1 MASSIADML
10 IGSALQNS
18 TQAPDITGSIQKG
31 AQLGEHIANVQAQ
44 RAQIEAAK
52 QKAEQD
58 KFEKVGSWLDT
69 YAKMPEGPAKKAF
82 GSNYIPTGIGAL
94 GLADKVHPDIL
105 KMATTDSNFAAFLRS
120 KTRSGDL
127 TVADLNNPDKA
138 AEMYAK
144 FGKQFGD
151 EAKFQGVVTD
161 NNEALL
167 KAEADALASREKDA
181 RAQTVAGSREGQREI
196 TNLGDLRKEVTGHP
210 ITKNTIVMAESY
222 DKVRSAF
229 GGKPSP
235 AGDISGVFAYMK
247 ILDPNST
254 VREGEQAQARNAAG
268 VPEQI
273 QNLYNKLLS
282 GETLNPKQRKDFINQ
297 SEKLYRNQYD
307 RQQALNKDFEAVAK
321 ATGINP
327 KLIFAGTKFKAPP
340 PEKRDFAPSDRQR
353 QVYSSASA
361 EDKAQ
366 IVRRIM
372 SEFGL
377 DEADAKKR
385 LGE

>member
-1 MASSIADML
+1 MATIAEML
-10 IGSALQNS
+10 IGSALDNS
-18 TQAPDITGSIQKG
+18 TKSAPDIGGALQKG
-31 AQLGEHIANVQAQ
+31 AALGEHIAAVQAQ
-44 RAQIEAAK
+44 RQQIELAK
-52 QKAEQD
+52 QKAEMD
-58 KFEKVGSWLDT
+58 KFEKVGQWLDT

-82 GSNYIPTGIGAL
+82 GSNYIPSGIGAL
-94 GLADKVHPDIL
+94 GLSDKVHPDVL

-127 TVADLNNPDKA
+127 SVADLNSPDKA

-144 FGKQFGD
+144 YGKQFGD
-151 EAKFQGVVTD
+151 EQKFSQVVTD
-161 NNEALL
+161 NNETLL
-167 KAEADALASREKDA
+167 KAESDALSSQEKDA
-181 RAQTVAGSREGQREI
+181 RAKTVAGSREGQRDI

-273 QNLYNKLLS
+273 QNLYNKLLN

-297 SEKLYRNQYD
+297 AEKLYRNQYD

-340 PEKRDFAPSDRQR
+340 PEKKDFTPSERQR
-353 QVYSSASA
+353 QVYTSAST

-366 IVRRIM
+366 IIKRIM
-372 SEFGL
+372 SNFDI
-377 DEADAKKR
+377 DEAEAKKR